1 MSRLARLIVGTTLG
15 LMLISTVGIA
25 AASAGAN
32 DHVAA
37 TKNVAI
43 KDNFFSPST
52 VQIHKGDRV
61 KWTNQGSRTH
71 TTTSDTG
78 LWNKTLN
85 SGATFT
91 RTFNQLGTF
100 KYHCNIHPSMKG
112 TVKVVA

>member
-1 MSRLARLIVGTTLG
+1 MSKLGRLMLGATLG
-15 LMLISTVGIA
+15 LMLISTVGVA
-25 AASAGAN
+25 AASAGAG

-52 VQIHKGDRV
+52 VTIHKGDKV
-61 KWTNQGSRTH
+61 KWTNQGAVTH

-85 SGATFT
+85 AGATFT

-100 KYHCNIHPSMKG
+100 KYHCNIHPTMKG
-112 TVKVVA
+112 TVKVIT